1 VLTRASIDLELNTHI
16 RDTLAHLASASSMPI
31 SEPVRGTAQKRTR
44 EPEPAPAMDT
54 SASFMSTG
62 APEPQTMSGNQPAPV
77 PAAGGPTFGLP
88 HALDPATSSGMFAL
102 GLRASASAPP
112 GGWVALEPPLSYGGR
127 LGEHAIDDSALVGA
141 GASTYAPLS
150 GNTGEPLTE
159 SWPYADLAAAACYPP
174 CPEGAEGADLDTIG
188 TALDALLS
196 RSGTGLAGN
205 DPLATW
211 TQTPMNFE

>member
-1 VLTRASIDLELNTHI
+1 VPTRASINVELDTHI

-54 SASFMSTG
+54 PASF

-102 GLRASASAPP
+102 GPIASASAPP
-112 GGWVALEPPLSYGGR
+112 GGWVPPELPLSYGGR
-127 LGEHAIDDSALVGA
+127 LSEHAIDDGALLGP

-150 GNTGEPLTE
+150 GNAGEPLAE

-174 CPEGAEGADLDTIG
+174 CPEGADGADLDTIG